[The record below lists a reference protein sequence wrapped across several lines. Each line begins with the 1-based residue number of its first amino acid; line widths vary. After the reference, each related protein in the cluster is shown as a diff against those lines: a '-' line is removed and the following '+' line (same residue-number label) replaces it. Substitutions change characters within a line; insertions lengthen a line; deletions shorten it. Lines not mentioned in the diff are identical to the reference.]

1 MRAILLLLLTLQVAC
16 ASVFAAEIQTVLAHP
31 IFGQVY
37 SCTEHWQ
44 GNLKGLG
51 DELGTD
57 CVIEQLTEVDGRTW
71 IRAHTGSGRKNSDW
85 FGWDKEVL
93 SPCNCEVMK
102 LAENSVVNQPGILG
116 KPPAS
121 FIVLKRDDGTFFL
134 LAHVA
139 KVQVSVGQR
148 VESGQPI
155 ARVGNN
161 GYSRQPH
168 IHMGAWRDQEP
179 LQIRFD
185 QAAMGKLLER

>member
-1 MRAILLLLLTLQVAC
+1 MRAILSLLAMLF
-16 ASVFAAEIQTVLAHP
+16 SVHVSVSAAEIQTVLAHP
-31 IFGQVY
+31 IFGQIY

-57 CVIEQLTEVDGRTW
+57 CVIGELVEVDGRTW
-71 IRAHTGSGRKNSDW
+71 MRAHASDGRENSDW

-93 SPCNCEVMK
+93 SPCKCEVMK
-102 LAENSVVNQPGILG
+102 LTENSVINQPGVLG

-121 FIVLKRDDGTFFL
+121 FIVLKRDDGVFFL

-148 VESGQPI
+148 VESGQPV

-168 IHMGAWRDQEP
+168 IHLGAWKGQEP

-185 QAAMGKLLER
+185 QAAMGRLFEK